1 MLKLFRYL
9 KKSFLSIML
18 IIALLIVQAICDLTL
33 PDYTSRIVNVGIQ
46 QGGITE
52 TSPKIIRSTLMDSI
66 LLFVSSDDKKYVLE
80 QYTLLNDTN
89 LSKEEYQNKTEKYPI
104 LKQETL
110 YEKKSDSD
118 RLDEIL
124 AKPIL
129 MVSVLAQDTEETKM
143 MKEQLFSS
151 LQSAGLDTSN
161 MTVLEALTYLPQ
173 EARDQMLKEMETKLK
188 DFPDMMVSQAAVA
201 FNKTEYKTVGMNT
214 DKIQTNYILLS
225 GLQML
230 GLALIS
236 MVATILVGL
245 IGARLAARL
254 AQVLRSKVFRKVM
267 DFSKTEMKD
276 FSTASLITRTTNDI
290 QQVQMVLVMMLRTV
304 FYAPLIGIGGVI
316 KSLNTNT
323 SMGWIIAVAIMAIL
337 SLVIML
343 FAVAMPKFKV
353 IQKLVDKLNLVSRE
367 ILSGLPV
374 IRAFSTEK
382 QEEKRF
388 DDANQEL
395 TKVQI
400 FVNRI
405 MAFMMPAMNFI
416 MNGVVILIIWIA
428 AKQIDT
434 GAMQVGDMMAFIQ
447 YTMQI
452 IMAFLMISI
461 VSIMWPRASISAK
474 RISEVL
480 EKEPSIKDPTN
491 PTSIPTTGH
500 GVVEFK
506 DVNFRYA
513 DADVDVIEHVSF
525 KAEPGKTTAFIGST
539 GSGKSTL
546 ISLIPRFYDITSGE
560 ILIDGVN
567 IKDITLKD
575 LHSKIGFVPQKGI
588 LFNGT
593 VRSNIKYGNE
603 NMSDEDMIEAARIAQ
618 ASEFI
623 ERLDGGYDA
632 PISQGG
638 TNVSGG
644 QKQRLSIARA
654 IAIHPDIYIFDDSFS
669 ALDFKTDAV
678 LRAELKKVTADSTV
692 LIVAQRISTV
702 MNADQ
707 IIVLNEG
714 KIAGMGTHEE
724 LMKTSDI
731 YREIALSQ
739 LSKEELED
747 E

>member
-9 KKSFLSIML
+9 KKSFVPILL
-18 IIALLIVQAICDLTL
+18 IIVLLIIQAMSDLAL
-33 PDYTSRIVNVGIQ
+33 PDYTSKIVNVGIQ

-52 TSPKIIRSTLMDSI
+52 TSPNVIRASVMDSV
-66 LLFVSSDDKKYVLE
+66 LLFVSEEDKQFVLS
-80 QYTLLNDTN
+80 QYELLNETTLNKDT
-89 LSKEEYQNKTEKYPI
+89 YQEKLKDYPI
-104 LKQETL
+104 LKNEAL
-110 YEKKSDSD
+110 YEKIKESDQ
-118 RLDEIL
+118 LDDVL
-124 AKPIL
+124 AKPIM
-129 MVSVLAQDTEETKM
+129 MVSILATDSKETEAMKNQIFMSLQAAGMNTTNMTIMEALAYLPKEARTKM
-143 MKEQLFSS
+143 LEQL
-151 LQSAGLDTSN
+151 
-161 MTVLEALTYLPQ
+161 
-173 EARDQMLKEMETKLK
+173 ETKLK
-188 DFPDMMVSQAAVA
+188 AYPDMMVAQAAVS
-201 FNKTEYKTVGMNT
+201 FNKTEYKIIGLNT
-214 DKIQTNYILLS
+214 DRIQTNYILLA
-225 GLQML
+225 GLKML

-236 MVATILVGL
+236 MIATILVGF
-245 IGARLAARL
+245 IGAKLAAKL
-254 AQVLRSKVFRKVM
+254 AQTLRSKLFRKVM

-290 QQVQMVLVMMLRTV
+290 QQVQTVLVMILRTV

-323 SMGWIIAVAIMAIL
+323 SMAWTIAVAIMAIL

-416 MNGVVILIIWIA
+416 MNGVVILIIWA
-428 AKQIDT
+428 SAKQIDT

-474 RISEVL
+474 RIHEVL
-480 EKEPSIKDPTN
+480 EKEPTIKN
-491 PTSIPTTGH
+491 PEHPTTLPTTAH
-500 GVVEFK
+500 GVIEFK
-506 DVNFRYA
+506 NVGFRYS
-513 DADVDVIEHVSF
+513 DADVDVIENVSF

-546 ISLIPRFYDITSGE
+546 ISLIPRFYDVTSGE
-560 ILIDGVN
+560 ILLDGVN
-567 IKDITLKD
+567 TKDITLKE

-603 NMSDEDMIEAARIAQ
+603 QMSDEDMREAARIAQ
-618 ASEFI
+618 ANEFI
-623 ERLDGGYDA
+623 ERLEGNYDA

-644 QKQRLSIARA
+644 QRQRLSIARA
-654 IAIHPDIYIFDDSFS
+654 IAIKPDVYIFDDSFS

-678 LRAELKKVTADSTV
+678 LRAELKKITKNSTV

-702 MNADQ
+702 MTADQ
-707 IIVLNEG
+707 IIVLDEG
-714 KIAGMGTHEE
+714 KIAGRGTHEE
-724 LMKTSDI
+724 LMKTCEI

>member
-52 TSPKIIRSTLMDSI
+52 TSPKIIRATLMDSI

-89 LSKEEYQNKTEKYPI
+89 LSKEEYQNKMEKYPI

-129 MVSVLAQDTEETKM
+129 MISVLAQDTEETKM

-567 IKDITLKD
+567 IKNITLKD